1 LAATQVARAVVPAP
15 DGAYAGFTTAEGQ
28 NALFNLTT
36 GVWNTAIGAYA
47 LYNNTSGQG
56 NTAVGLNALRHNF
69 EAPGNV
75 AIGANALLN
84 NTSGNSNTGTGY
96 QALYNNTASNSN
108 TAFGSQSLL
117 NCRGGGNTAVGAQ
130 AGSSLTTGVGNVDI
144 GSGVNGVAGES
155 NVTRIRN
162 IGVTPQNTAIY
173 VTLDAVGGT
182 KLGYTIAS
190 SSKRYKEDI
199 KPMREASEALY
210 SLKPISFRYKPE
222 FDSDRAERFGLIAEE
237 VEKINP
243 NLVTR
248 NERGEIM
255 TVRYDSVN
263 AMLLNEFLK
272 EHRVVQDQEKEI
284 RQLRTELKQQQALI
298 EKISDKIGVLGPA
311 PRLVSSSR

>member
-1 LAATQVARAVVPAP
+1 
-15 DGAYAGFTTAEGQ
+15 
-28 NALFNLTT
+28 
-36 GVWNTAIGAYA
+36 
-47 LYNNTSGQG
+47 
-56 NTAVGLNALRHNF
+56 
-69 EAPGNV
+69 
-75 AIGANALLN
+75 
-84 NTSGNSNTGTGY
+84 
-96 QALYNNTASNSN
+96 
-108 TAFGSQSLL
+108 
-117 NCRGGGNTAVGAQ
+117 
-130 AGSSLTTGVGNVDI
+130 
-144 GSGVNGVAGES
+144 
-155 NVTRIRN
+155 
-162 IGVTPQNTAIY
+162 
-173 VTLDAVGGT
+173 
-182 KLGYTIAS
+182 
-190 SSKRYKEDI
+190 
-199 KPMREASEALY
+199 MREASEALY